1 MCNEYCYMIEQW
13 KEAMVNDF
21 EVSVFPRHPL
31 IGQIKEK
38 LYDAGALYAAMSGS
52 GSSVFGLFAEPTHL
66 KKEPLFKDCFVW
78 EGPLD

>member
-1 MCNEYCYMIEQW
+1 
-13 KEAMVNDF
+13 MVNDF
-21 EVSVFPRHPL
+21 EASVFPRHPL

-38 LYDAGALYAAMSGS
+38 LYAEGALYAAMSGS
-52 GSSVFGLFAEPTHL
+52 GSSVFGLFAEPTHF